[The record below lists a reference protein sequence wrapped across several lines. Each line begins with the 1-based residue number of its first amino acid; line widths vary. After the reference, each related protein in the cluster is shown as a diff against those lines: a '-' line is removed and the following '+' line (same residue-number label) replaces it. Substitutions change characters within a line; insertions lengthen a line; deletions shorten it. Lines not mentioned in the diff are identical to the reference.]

1 MARYREKLV
10 IKVLNQLILDV
21 DEEDFEP
28 VASLIK
34 DLLEIQ
40 EARKALERYLEVLKR
55 QSKTSSMLPS
65 ILIGEHYIIL
75 FNSYSLEMLSRPLQ
89 AFSRHP

>member
-1 MARYREKLV
+1 MKGDIMARYREKLV

-40 EARKALERYLEVLKR
+40 EARKALERYLEV
-55 QSKTSSMLPS
+55 
-65 ILIGEHYIIL
+65 
-75 FNSYSLEMLSRPLQ
+75 
-89 AFSRHP
+89 A